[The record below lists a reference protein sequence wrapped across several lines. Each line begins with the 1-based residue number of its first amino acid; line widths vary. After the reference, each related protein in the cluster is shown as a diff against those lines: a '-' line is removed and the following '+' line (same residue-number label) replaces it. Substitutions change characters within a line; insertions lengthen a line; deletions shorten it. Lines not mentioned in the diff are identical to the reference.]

1 MTGLRLLTVA
11 VVLGVL
17 APTALADDATPLRNW
32 VSPIYWSPAALS
44 PENAGATE
52 RMPLSARETL
62 ASSAPLPFV
71 AITPCRIADTRNG
84 AYPSGYGPPQLV
96 GGGAARTFVIPS
108 GPCPGI
114 PTTAGA
120 FSLNFTIVAPGGTP
134 PGGYLSVWPA
144 GSPQPVV
151 STLNYTSGS
160 ILANAAIVPAG
171 TGGGINLF
179 VNFSTD
185 LIIDINGYYSGT
197 GLVTSVTPGTGLS
210 GGGTGD
216 VVLGIAPN
224 GVTSTELAANAVTSS
239 KIAANAVTAGAIA
252 SNAAVKS
259 LNAATGDLTIVGS
272 GSVTVGTAGSTLTI
286 GAPSGSYVLGAPG
299 DTTLIGAGY
308 TEVGASS
315 IEFWSATKSST
326 APAARYL
333 QAAVWTGT
341 EMIVWGG
348 YSGTYHHSGGR
359 YNPATDTWSSTSTA
373 TNCPAARYVHTA
385 VWTGTEMIVWGG
397 TDGVTAFNTGGR
409 YNPVSNA
416 WTATNAAFA
425 PTGRYAHTAVWT
437 GSTMIV
443 WGGFT
448 GSLTN
453 TGGIYSPATNG
464 WTDTSVGTNVPTPRF
479 NHEAVWASGISP
491 PVMIVWGGF
500 DSVAPR
506 PSTGG
511 RYNPATNT
519 WATMAAGP
527 SGREYPSAVW
537 TGTRMIVWGGYD
549 GSNAV
554 ATGGQYNPV
563 GNSWTATA
571 TVGAPSGRYL
581 HTAVWTGVKM
591 IVWGGWD
598 GATTLSSGGVYSPAG
613 NDWASTSGVAAPS
626 ARRYHTAV
634 WTGSRMIVWGGVGAD
649 NENTGGAYQF
659 LSVFKKD

>member
-71 AITPCRIADTRNG
+71 AITPCRIADTRDG

-120 FSLNFTIVAPGGTP
+120 FSLNFTVVAPGGTP

-185 LIIDINGYYSGT
+185 LIIDINGYYAGT

-210 GGGTGD
+210 GGGSGD

-259 LNAATGDLTIVGS
+259 LNAATGDLTLVGS
-272 GSVTVGTAGSTLTI
+272 GSITVGTAGSTLTI
-286 GAPSGSYVLGAPG
+286 GAPSGSFVLGAPG
-299 DTTLIGAGY
+299 DSTLIGAGY

-315 IEFWSATKSST
+315 IEFWSATT
-326 APAARYL
+326 TTGAPQVRYYHS
-333 QAAVWTGT
+333 AVWTGT

-348 YSGTYHHSGGR
+348 TPSTNTGGR
-359 YNPATDTWSSTSTA
+359 YNPATNTWSATSIGTD
-373 TNCPAARYVHTA
+373 CPTPRNRHTA

-397 TDGVTAFNTGGR
+397 ESSTNTGGR
-409 YNPVSNA
+409 YNPTSNS
-416 WTATNAAFA
+416 WTATNSADA
-425 PTGRYAHTAVWT
+425 PTARYNHTAVWT
-437 GSTMIV
+437 GTTMIV
-443 WGGFT
+443 WGGFA
-448 GSLTN
+448 GAHTN
-453 TGGIYSPATNG
+453 TGGIYNPSTNA
-464 WTDTSVGTNVPTPRF
+464 WTDTSVGANVPSARD
-479 NHEAVWASGISP
+479 HHVAVWTSGLGT
-491 PVMIVWGGF
+491 PVMIVWGGY
-500 DSVAPR
+500 DGVAPR
-506 PSTGG
+506 PNTGG
-511 RYNPATNT
+511 RYDPAANT
-519 WATMAAGP
+519 WTTTSTSGVPA
-527 SGREYPSAVW
+527 GREYPTAIW
-537 TGTRMIVWGGYD
+537 TGSRMIVWGGYD
-549 GSNAV
+549 GAGVVS
-554 ATGGQYNPV
+554 TGGQY
-563 GNSWTATA
+563 
-571 TVGAPSGRYL
+571 
-581 HTAVWTGVKM
+581 
-591 IVWGGWD
+591 D
-598 GATTLSSGGVYSPAG
+598 PAG
-613 NDWASTSGVAAPS
+613 NTWSTTATDGAPS
-626 ARRYHTAV
+626 ARDYHTAV
-634 WTGSRMIVWGGVGAD
+634 WTGSRMIIWGGHDGVNSVSSGGVYTPGGNDWATTSGVAAPPARYVHTAVWANGRMVVWGGYGAGY
-649 NENTGGAYQF
+649 ENTGGVYQF
-659 LSVFKKD
+659 LSVFKKN